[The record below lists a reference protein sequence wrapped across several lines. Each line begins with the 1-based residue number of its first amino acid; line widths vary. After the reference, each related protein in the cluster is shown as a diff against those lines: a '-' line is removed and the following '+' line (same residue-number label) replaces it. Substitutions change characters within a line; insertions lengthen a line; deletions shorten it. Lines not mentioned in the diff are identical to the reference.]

1 MGRAFFL
8 LEIWGPGI
16 GVVLRAP
23 SLRRDFAGYRDPST
37 AWDGLSGDPTPLK
50 MTNSKW
56 GEVVAKCKGF
66 KTFKERGEWVEL
78 QFMARAVRLGFKVSK
93 PWGDSSAYDVGIES
107 GERILRVQVKSTDCR
122 TQYGY
127 LCQFK
132 PNAHSKP
139 YTLKQVDFF
148 AAYVIPEDVWYL
160 IPAAVLL
167 RGKQKKAFTL
177 LPEKPLH
184 PERYKCEGYRE
195 AWRLLLPGEV
205 KSKTQGRAGAAET
218 KPGKAAEGRGGF
230 RG

>member
-1 MGRAFFL
+1 
-8 LEIWGPGI
+8 
-16 GVVLRAP
+16 
-23 SLRRDFAGYRDPST
+23 
-37 AWDGLSGDPTPLK
+37 
-50 MTNSKW
+50 MTQ
-56 GEVVAKCKGF
+56 CKGF
-66 KTFKERGEWVEL
+66 RTFKERGEWVEL
-78 QFMARAVRLGFKVSK
+78 QFMARAVRNGFKVSK

-167 RGKQKKAFTL
+167 LGRQKKAVTL
-177 LPEKPLH
+177 LPERPKH
-184 PERYKCEGYRE
+184 PERYQCECYRE
-195 AWRLLLPGEV
+195 AWGLLLPGDGDGKTKRRT
-205 KSKTQGRAGAAET
+205 KSLAESLGSAGAVGGGERPLRLPPGLGSGLRQDRAESVSPR
-218 KPGKAAEGRGGF
+218 KRRDKGGAASGT
-230 RG
+230 